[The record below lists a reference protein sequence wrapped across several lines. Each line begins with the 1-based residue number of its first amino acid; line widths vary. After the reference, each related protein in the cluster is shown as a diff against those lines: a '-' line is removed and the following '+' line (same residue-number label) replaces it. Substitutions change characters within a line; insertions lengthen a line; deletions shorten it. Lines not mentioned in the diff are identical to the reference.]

1 VPFTPTATDDIRKKP
16 FKNVISNISPFG
28 RNDMKD
34 DRNDKMY
41 GFSKPGLRKES
52 SMFLKAV
59 FPGKYIQGEG
69 VITELPAL
77 RMADRYGR
85 ARLPASCR

>member
-1 VPFTPTATDDIRKKP
+1 
-16 FKNVISNISPFG
+16 
-28 RNDMKD
+28 
-34 DRNDKMY
+34 
-41 GFSKPGLRKES
+41 
-52 SMFLKAV
+52 MFLKAV